1 MMKKYYE
8 TPKMEIVLL
17 EAEDVIRT
25 SGDNETGDNETPIL
39 PIGEADELDLFE
51 HHDLI

>member
-1 MMKKYYE
+1 MKKYYE

-25 SGDNETGDNETPIL
+25 SGETSGDNETPVI
-39 PIGEADELDLFE
+39 PIGEADELDMFE